1 MFAARTAT
9 VLVVDDEPL
18 VLNMLGL
25 VLQRQGMIARLA
37 RSGQEA
43 VELYS
48 RHRGDIGLVLLDV
61 QMPQMSGPQVLQALR
76 QLDPNVRCCF
86 MSGEANSSVD
96 DLLALGALAF
106 FRKPFSLTEV
116 IGTLDELLSQSR
128 PPAERARRW
137 G

>member
-1 MFAARTAT
+1 MSLPCTAT
-9 VLVVDDEPL
+9 VLVVDDEPF
-18 VLNMLGL
+18 VLDLLGL
-25 VLQRQGMIARLA
+25 ALRRSGMIARLA

-61 QMPQMSGPQVLQALR
+61 RMPQMSGPQVLEALR

-86 MSGEANSSVD
+86 MSAGVGHSED

-106 FRKPFSLTEV
+106 FRKPFRLAEV
-116 IGTLDELLSQSR
+116 IARLEELLSESR
-128 PPAERARRW
+128 PPR
-137 G
+137 

>member
-1 MFAARTAT
+1 MEIALSLRCTAT

-18 VLNMLGL
+18 VLDLLGL
-25 VLQRQGMIARLA
+25 ALRQSGTAARLA

-61 QMPQMSGPQVLQALR
+61 RMPQMSGPQTLEALR
-76 QLDPNVRCCF
+76 QLDPTVRCCF
-86 MSGEANSSVD
+86 MSGEAGCSAD

-106 FRKPFSLTEV
+106 FRKPFRLAEV
-116 IGTLDELLSQSR
+116 IARLEELLGESR
-128 PPAERARRW
+128 PPR
-137 G
+137 